1 MTTRRRA
8 AKTPRLVATAF
19 SAWLALSFAPASMAA
34 QLATATAQGGA
45 GQPEYTADATV
56 EAVRDSRVAA
66 QVAGRITEI
75 NVRAGDRVQAGQTLM
90 RIDPSMAAQQ
100 VAGSQAQVAQAQALL
115 AAARADFE
123 RTQQLQA
130 KNYVSKAALDHA
142 QAQYDAAQA
151 QARALTA
158 QAAVASVQAGYYVVK
173 APYDGWVAQVP
184 VSVGDMA
191 APGVLLASVYDP
203 RALRVATALPESV
216 AAQLD
221 RDAPAVVELVNLPAD
236 VPANARR
243 QTVAHVTVLPALD
256 AATHSATV
264 RVDLPAQ
271 PAGVLP
277 GQFARVRFALKP
289 GDKTSTANQDGA
301 AAVNPRRV
309 RVPRSAVVQRGELSA
324 VYVVNAQ
331 GQAQLRQIRLGRSDG
346 EQIEVLAGLSV
357 GEKVALDPVAA
368 AQGGGR

>member
-1 MTTRRRA
+1 MTTSRRT
-8 AKTPRLVATAF
+8 AKIPRFVATALG
-19 SAWLALSFAPASMAA
+19 SCLSLSFAPLLMAA
-34 QLATATAQGGA
+34 PLVTAIVQGDSSQLS
-45 GQPEYTADATV
+45 YTADANV

-75 NVRAGDRVQAGQTLM
+75 NVRAGDHVQAGQTLM

-115 AAARADFE
+115 TAARADFE

-142 QAQYDAAQA
+142 QAQFDAAQA

-191 APGVLLASVYDP
+191 APGVLLVSVYDP
-203 RALRVATALPESV
+203 HALRVAAALPESIT
-216 AAQLD
+216 AQLD
-221 RDAPAVVELVNLPAD
+221 RDAPAVVELANLPAD
-236 VPANARR
+236 APATARR
-243 QTVAHVTVLPALD
+243 QTVARITVLPALD

-264 RVDLPAQ
+264 RVDLPTQA
-271 PAGVLP
+271 AGVLP

-289 GDKTSTANQDGA
+289 A
-301 AAVNPRRV
+301 AHALNAMASPSRV
-309 RVPRSAVVQRGELSA
+309 RVSRSAVVQRGELSA

-331 GQAQLRQIRLGRSDG
+331 GQAQLRQVRLGRAEG
-346 EQIEVLAGLSV
+346 EQIEVLAGLAA

-368 AQGGGR
+368 AQGEGR